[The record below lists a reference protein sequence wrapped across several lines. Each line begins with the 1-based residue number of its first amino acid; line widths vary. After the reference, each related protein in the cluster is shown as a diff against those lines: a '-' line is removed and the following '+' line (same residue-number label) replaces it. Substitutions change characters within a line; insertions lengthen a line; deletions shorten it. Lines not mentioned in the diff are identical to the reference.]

1 MEPESENEAA
11 VSAPASQG
19 QVGTRPEKKNKPV
32 TDRDELM
39 ATGPETA
46 TPIGDMIASVRAGS
60 TDEIVVSLKNNPSTT
75 MPPIPAVTTGV
86 R

>member
-1 MEPESENEAA
+1 MDPESENEAA
-11 VSAPASQG
+11 VSAPARQG
-19 QVGTRPEKKNKPV
+19 QVGTRPESKNKPV

-46 TPIGDMIASVRAGS
+46 TPIGDMIDSIRPGS

-75 MPPIPAVTTGV
+75 TPPIPAVAAGV